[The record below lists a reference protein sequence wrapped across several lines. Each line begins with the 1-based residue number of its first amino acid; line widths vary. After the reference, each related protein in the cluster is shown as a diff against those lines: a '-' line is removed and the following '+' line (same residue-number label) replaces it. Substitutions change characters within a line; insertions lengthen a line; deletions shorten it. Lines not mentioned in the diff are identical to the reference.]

1 MILESTIGQ
10 GLKEPHVVS
19 IFAGMLNEATASALA
34 STALLLSGGLGGIA
48 AGMPL
53 LFLAAPFIAAGGLGL
68 YYESRLLRDY
78 LLFVGGAAFSAGWFI
93 HHHFWFLDVTFQVRV
108 STL

>member
-1 MILESTIGQ
+1 
-10 GLKEPHVVS
+10 
-19 IFAGMLNEATASALA
+19 MLSEATGSMLA

-53 LFLAAPFIAAGGLGL
+53 LLLTAPFIAAGGLGL

-78 LLFVGGAAFSAGWFI
+78 LLFVAGAAFTTAWFI
-93 HHHFWFLDVTFQVRV
+93 YHHFWFLDIYFQVA
-108 STL
+108 TLLFPGRGA